1 MKKALI
7 LLATLLLSAA
17 FVFAGGKQ
25 EEAAEGAPITLTM
38 FEYENL
44 TGPEAGN
51 WEIMHNTF
59 YASQPDIKL
68 DIEYGFDEPY
78 HDKLQAMAVAG
89 QLPDIMFLWPLKR
102 TGMVTGSGQIKDLTP
117 WTKGHENE
125 FVEGALTPQGSKP
138 TNKVYELPEQ
148 MTATHVMFTNNKL
161 LDNLG
166 LSFPKTMDDLLA
178 QGDKIRGAGLIPIAM
193 ANKAGWQMQ
202 SCFLSTLTE
211 RAGGMKWYRNAVD
224 GNGASFTD
232 PEFIQALSVIDTLA
246 KNEMFSP
253 GLNQTGYGQG
263 VTDFANEQAV
273 YHIDGGWRAN
283 AYVISLTAEQKEY
296 VSLETFPD
304 IPNQKGQSGSTAVV
318 VGTGYGMNEKL
329 AGAQADAAWDWIW
342 YYSGPVGSAIR
353 QGFGAIPA
361 YKLPIPANI
370 DPMIKKLIKF
380 WEGRPSGYVID
391 AVLDGEGMG
400 VLQPALQEMILGAKT
415 PQQVAEEYETWVAE
429 NDSAR
434 K

>member
-7 LLATLLLSAA
+7 LLAILVLPAA

-25 EEAAEGAPITLTM
+25 EEAAGTGPITLSM
-38 FEYENL
+38 YEYEDL

-51 WEIMHNTF
+51 WEIMLNTF
-59 YASQPDIKL
+59 YASHPDVKL
-68 DIEYGFDEPY
+68 EIEYGFEEPY
-78 HDKLQAMAVAG
+78 HNKLQAMSVAG

-102 TGMVTGSGQIKDLTP
+102 TGEITGSGQIKDLSP
-117 WTKGHENE
+117 WIKGHEGE
-125 FVEGALTPQGSKP
+125 FVEGALAPQGLKP
-138 TNKVYELPEQ
+138 TDKVYELPEQ
-148 MTATHVMFTNNKL
+148 MTSTHVMYTNNKL
-161 LDNLG
+161 LKDFG
-166 LSFPKTMDDLLA
+166 LNFPNTMDELLA

-211 RAGGMKWYRNAVD
+211 RAGGMKWFRNAVD

-232 PEFIQALSVIDTLA
+232 PEFIQALSIIDTLA
-246 KNEMFSP
+246 KKEMFSP
-253 GLNQTGYGQG
+253 GLNQTAYGQG

-273 YHIDGGWRAN
+273 YHIDGGWRVN
-283 AYVISLTAEQKEY
+283 AYVIELTAEQKEY

-304 IPNQKGQSGSTAVV
+304 IPNQKGKSGSTAVV

-329 AGAQADAAWDWIW
+329 EGAKADAAWDWIW

-361 YKLPIPANI
+361 YKLPIPANV
-370 DPMIKKLIKF
+370 DPMIKKLIEF

-400 VLQPALQEMILGAKT
+400 VLHPALQEMILGAKT
-415 PQQVAEEYETWVAE
+415 PQQVAEEYEAWVAA